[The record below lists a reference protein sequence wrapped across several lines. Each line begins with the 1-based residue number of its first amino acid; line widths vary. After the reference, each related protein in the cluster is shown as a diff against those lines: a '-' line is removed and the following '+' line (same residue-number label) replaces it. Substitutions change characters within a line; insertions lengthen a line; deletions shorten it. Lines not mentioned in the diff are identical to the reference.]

1 MVQVNKEQYMK
12 EYVENYLENPT
23 EENKSILWEA
33 LYNASLHLIR
43 KRPFFQPDEV
53 PDVAMD
59 MTLFAMKRISKG
71 KSMTNVYGYLTL
83 ALTNILYNEAAKQE
97 SREVVSYEDY
107 MENILK
113 EESYLEDD

>member
-12 EYVENYLENPT
+12 KYVENYLENPT

-59 MTLFAMKRISKG
+59 MTLYAIKRISKG
-71 KSMTNVYGYLTL
+71 KSLTNIYGYLTL
-83 ALTNILYNEAAKQE
+83 ALTNILYNESAKQE
-97 SREVVSYEDY
+97 AREVVSYEDY

-113 EESYLEDD
+113 KENNLEED